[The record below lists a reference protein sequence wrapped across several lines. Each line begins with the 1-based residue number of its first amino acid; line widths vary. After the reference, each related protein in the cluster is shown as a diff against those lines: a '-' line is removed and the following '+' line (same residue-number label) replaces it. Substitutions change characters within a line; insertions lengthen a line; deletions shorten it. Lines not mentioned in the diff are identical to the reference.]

1 MKNSVVSGMG
11 KGYYSEN
18 RKVDIILTPVFPAST
33 KAGFSFER
41 FFALDFDDFTDLR
54 EGDVCVF
61 MQPTRNGR
69 CYVIEL
75 SLWANQDQAQNY
87 HDLLTAGMSNMSR
100 ERVLE

>member
-1 MKNSVVSGMG
+1 MKNSVVMGMVN
-11 KGYYSEN
+11 GYN
-18 RKVDIILTPVFPAST
+18 QKNKKVDIILTPVFPAST

-41 FFALDFDDFTDLR
+41 LPVLDFEDFTDLR

-75 SLWANQDQAQNY
+75 SLWANADQAQNY

-100 ERVLE
+100 ERVLH